1 METAMKRYF
10 GTDGIRGVANELLT
24 PDFALR
30 VGRAIARY
38 LQQQSPTPRVL
49 IGRDTRR
56 SGAMLETALI
66 SGLCSLGTH
75 VTSAG
80 ILPTPAV
87 AYLVR
92 EGHYELGI
100 VLSASHNPAQDNGI
114 KLIGGDGYKFP
125 DEAEAAIEM
134 LMENEPDPFPYPS
147 AAAIGAWRYDER
159 EGEQYLLHLL
169 HLMREWTG
177 ARDRCVVSTSPLTAP
192 MAPPARSRRRCSRSW
207 APK

>member
-1 METAMKRYF
+1 MKRYF

-30 VGRAIARY
+30 LGRAIARY
-38 LQQQSPTPRVL
+38 LEAQLRTPRIL

-66 SGLCSLGTH
+66 SGLCAQGAH

-80 ILPTPAV
+80 VLPTPAI

-92 EGHYELGI
+92 EGHYDLGI

-114 KLIGGDGYKFP
+114 KLIGSNGYKFP
-125 DEAEAAIEM
+125 DEAEQAIET
-134 LMENEPDPFPYPS
+134 LLEDDREPFSYPP
-147 AAAIGAWRYDER
+147 APAIGLWRYDER
-159 EGEQYLLHLL
+159 EGEQYLLYLL
-169 HLMREWTG
+169 HLMRDWTG
-177 ARDRCVVSTSPLTAP
+177 ARADNWQTHFHAAWELRNPDLLPVDATP
-192 MAPPARSRRRCSRSW
+192 
-207 APK
+207 